1 MSRENKNSE
10 TSEARNSTDE
20 TKKLSGDGFGLGPR
34 QVGPI
39 RIGVVDMIVG
49 DGGVEVPGFVA
60 TKNEMLELVR
70 Y

>member
-1 MSRENKNSE
+1 MMSRENKNPE
-10 TSEARNSTDE
+10 TSEAQNSTDE
-20 TKKLSGDGFGLGPR
+20 SKKLSEDAFGLGPP

-60 TKNEMLELVR
+60 TKNEIL
-70 Y
+70 